1 MGNKHKQM
9 KIVPEG
15 NLSFFINRIKILYIY
30 IYIFFFFFFS
40 FLTVIGQQC
49 PNFLA
54 PGANLLEDNFSMNW
68 EVGRCFQD
76 DLSALHLL
84 CILFLI

>member
-15 NLSFFINRIKILYIY
+15 NLSFFTNRIKILYR
-30 IYIFFFFFFS
+30 FFFS
-40 FLTVIGQQC
+40 FLSVIGQQS

-54 PGANLLEDNFSMNW
+54 PGTNFLEDHFSMNW
-68 EVGRCFQD
+68 ELGRLFQD

-84 CILFLI
+84 CTWLLI

>member
-9 KIVPEG
+9 KTVPEG
-15 NLSFFINRIKILYIY
+15 NLSFFTNRIKVLNS
-30 IYIFFFFFFS
+30 FFFFS
-40 FLTVIGQQC
+40 FLSVIGQQS

-54 PGANLLEDNFSMNW
+54 PGTNFLEDHLSMNL
-68 EVGRCFQD
+68 EMGRLFKD

-84 CILFLI
+84 CTLFLI

>member
-15 NLSFFINRIKILYIY
+15 NLSFFTNRIKVLYS
-30 IYIFFFFFFS
+30 FFFS
-40 FLTVIGQQC
+40 FLSVIGQQS

-54 PGANLLEDNFSMNW
+54 PGTNFLEDHFSMNL
-68 EVGRCFQD
+68 EMRRLFKG

-84 CILFLI
+84 CTLFLI